1 MLGLFVCITYRK
13 WKCSRSPNRRSVEL
27 ESSSCDSFCFF
38 ICPTSISNICF
49 NGINH
54 SVNKRSDN
62 LTARERIPL
71 NMSKLVENPNYL
83 TDNEKLLSSGTDLR
97 PLTSDHR
104 PSDPLFFLKRH
115 NPYHQREDQF
125 HSGLRRGS
133 LRSRYVFHQWPYW
146 HWWPARPPVFLGT
159 VDFLT
164 PDEPTT
170 LVAIKTLKDVTSD
183 EARKDFER
191 EAELLMNLIHE
202 NIVKFYGISLDGD
215 PLMMLFEYMEYGDL
229 NNFLR
234 THGPDVLLLKSADT
248 SVSSTTTTKSVGP
261 LTQNDLLKIAIQ
273 IARGMVYLAEQ
284 HFVHRDLAT
293 RNCLV
298 GYGLV
303 TKIGDFGM
311 SRDVYSTDYY
321 RVSHLASIQTTDR
334 PLTNRWADKRCFRSD
349 GWLPSQ

>member
-1 MLGLFVCITYRK
+1 M
-13 WKCSRSPNRRSVEL
+13 
-27 ESSSCDSFCFF
+27 
-38 ICPTSISNICF
+38 
-49 NGINH
+49 
-54 SVNKRSDN
+54 
-62 LTARERIPL
+62 
-71 NMSKLVENPNYL
+71 
-83 TDNEKLLSSGTDLR
+83 
-97 PLTSDHR
+97 
-104 PSDPLFFLKRH
+104 
-115 NPYHQREDQF
+115 
-125 HSGLRRGS
+125 
-133 LRSRYVFHQWPYW
+133 
-146 HWWPARPPVFLGT
+146 FLGT

-170 LVAIKTLKDVTSD
+170 LVAIKTLKDVNSD

-234 THGPDVLLLKSADT
+234 THGPDVLLLKSSDN

-261 LTQNDLLKIAIQ
+261 LTQSDLLKIAIQ
-273 IARGMVYLAEQ
+273 IASGMEYLAEQ

-321 RVSHLASIQTTDR
+321 RVSDQ
-334 PLTNRWADKRCFRSD
+334 
-349 GWLPSQ
+349 